1 MKKLPILI
9 IILIITSQFLTACN
23 NHFYGDDGD
32 LGVIKEKRFP
42 ISAGKDL
49 NVKVNGGDVT
59 ITSWDKSEVYFKI
72 SGNDNAKEKLDFNF
86 ENNDSYVQLNVESKE
101 SFFNWFSNI
110 SLRIEIKVPGKFN
123 TNIHTSGGDIKL
135 ARVEG
140 NHQLNTSGGD
150 VISKD
155 FTGTMDAS
163 TSGGDISLKGSNS
176 SINANTS
183 GGDIELDYSGEN
195 MGIDLSTS
203 GGDILVKLPESFDA
217 AMELSTSGG
226 DVSCNLSLNNT
237 TKLSDSKIIADLNN
251 GGEEFVAHTSGG
263 DIDVRKK

>member
-1 MKKLPILI
+1 MKRLLF
-9 IILIITSQFLTACN
+9 IILFPLLAVILLTACN
-23 NHFYGDDGD
+23 NNIYSSRD
-32 LGVIKEKRFP
+32 LEVIKEERFP
-42 ISAGKDL
+42 VSQGKEL
-49 NVKVNGGDVT
+49 KVKVDGGDV
-59 ITSWDKSEVYFKI
+59 IVTSWDKSEVYIKVL
-72 SGNDNAKEKLDFNF
+72 GNENAREKLDFNF

-140 NHQLNTSGGD
+140 NHQLKTSGGD
-150 VISKD
+150 VISED

-183 GGDIELDYSGEN
+183 GGDIKLDYSGEN

-226 DVSCNLSLNNT
+226 DVSCDLSLNNT